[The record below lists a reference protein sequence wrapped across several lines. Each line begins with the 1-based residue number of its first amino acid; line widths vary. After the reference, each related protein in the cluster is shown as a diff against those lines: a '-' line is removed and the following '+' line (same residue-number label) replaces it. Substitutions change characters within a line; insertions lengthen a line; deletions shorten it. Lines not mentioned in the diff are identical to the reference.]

1 MQLLIEKYCQEL
13 VTKFGGNRNELHIPC
28 TKFISIN
35 TNFMEKCLTQE
46 RMNLFVQI
54 PASYREKA
62 LLFTNLVIRL
72 TEIQFLESESEP
84 AYEVGMILKYMKSK
98 KRTDLRLI
106 KIDGDHYCLEEIV
119 KGKKKPYYSPF
130 VRPKV
135 SYDELKHNYQI
146 IKKGTRKRRLINLSN
161 LFKTLFNM
169 DFIPNSFRSKSI
181 VICKKSIW
189 NSLSEIQILNSN
201 LRALIPSTYFA
212 KSGAE
217 QATINIDPAL
227 YFVPDYK
234 TAFNS
239 ILRTDEKI
247 DNIVLFDCKPH
258 QIPAIIMDQKDFGY
272 NLFGVTTQTIEVEGV
287 QIWRWLKEEIEMIN
301 SL

>member
-1 MQLLIEKYCQEL
+1 MQLLNERYYQEL
-13 VTKFGGNRNELHIPC
+13 ITKFGGNQNELHIPC

-35 TNFMEKCLTQE
+35 TNFLEKCLKE
-46 RMNLFVQI
+46 RVNLFVQI
-54 PASYREKA
+54 PASYREKE

-84 AYEVGMILKYMKSK
+84 SYEVGMILKGMKFRR
-98 KRTDLRLI
+98 RTDLRLI
-106 KIDGDHYCLEEIV
+106 KVKGDRYYLEEIV
-119 KGKKKPYYSPF
+119 KGKKEPYYSPF
-130 VRPKV
+130 VITT
-135 SYDELKHNYQI
+135 SYDELKDNYQI
-146 IKKGTRKRRLINLSN
+146 IKKGTRKERLIALSE
-161 LFKTLFNM
+161 LFKTLFNI

-181 VICKKSIW
+181 VICQKSMW
-189 NSLSEIQILNSN
+189 NSLSQIEVLNSN

-217 QATINIDPAL
+217 QSTINIDPAL

-239 ILRTDEKI
+239 ILTKNEKI

-258 QIPAIIMDQKDFGY
+258 QIPRMIMDQKDFGY
-272 NLFGVTTQTIEVEGV
+272 NLFGVTTQSIEGEGV
-287 QIWRWLKEEIEMIN
+287 KIWRWLKEEIEKIN